1 MSLFQKSPQ
10 GKNKIDESTLNFKKI
25 EAPES
30 QRRYQGRFNVNLH
43 VRNTKQDLIN
53 MVIPRGIGVKIYGA
67 DIHKNRLTEGNLI
80 SVYSNNMNPNE
91 LCKREYDDLMNYVNT
106 KLSIIRDSP
115 YELKGITAGTQKII
129 TEIDDEDKAD
139 KAFNLEKDDNN
150 KIYGQL

>member
-1 MSLFQKSPQ
+1 MSSSPKSPR
-10 GKNKIDESTLNFKKI
+10 KKLDESTLNFKKI

-67 DIHKNRLTEGNLI
+67 DVHKNRLTEGNLI
-80 SVYSNNMNPNE
+80 SVYCNNVNPNE
-91 LCKREYDDLMNYVNT
+91 LCKREYDDLMNYVYT

-115 YELKGITAGTQKII
+115 PELNGITAGTQKTI
-129 TEIDDEDKAD
+129 TEIDSEDKAD
-139 KAFNLEKDDNN
+139 KAFNLEKDSKNN